1 MQEAQKI
8 KDTMVLILKY
18 YPKLLLQPQLPS
30 LYIQCM
36 RPVSVALEFV
46 AAIWWSNLLTFP
58 IFMFPPPPRPPLPKC
73 ILFFVFGH
81 HQHLF
86 TGSKIAPSSSPIQLQ
101 NWVLAIRISCTIVSR
116 QLTLLWLTMM
126 VKESDH
132 GENFETFINRHQ
144 PNTYCSVDI
153 FKLKLKV
160 SWEPTLIKRNENCC
174 FAAFK
179 SNCLLLIT
187 LFINNYYKYYY

>member
-1 MQEAQKI
+1 MW
-8 KDTMVLILKY
+8 
-18 YPKLLLQPQLPS
+18 QPQLPS

-36 RPVSVALEFV
+36 MPVSVALEFV
-46 AAIWWSNLLTFP
+46 AAIWWSNLLAFP
-58 IFMFPPPPRPPLPKC
+58 LFMFPPLPKC
-73 ILFFVFGH
+73 ILFFVFVH

-116 QLTLLWLTMM
+116 QMALSWLTMM
-126 VKESDH
+126 FKEVIK
-132 GENFETFINRHQ
+132 EKILRHLS
-144 PNTYCSVDI
+144 TGTSLAFCSVDI

-160 SWEPTLIKRNENCC
+160 SGEPTLIKRNKNCC

-179 SNCLLLIT
+179 SNYLLLIT
-187 LFINNYYKYYY
+187 LFIINYYNKYYYY

>member
-1 MQEAQKI
+1 MW
-8 KDTMVLILKY
+8 
-18 YPKLLLQPQLPS
+18 QPQLLS

-36 RPVSVALEFV
+36 MPVSVALEFV
-46 AAIWWSNLLTFP
+46 AAIWWSNLLAFP
-58 IFMFPPPPRPPLPKC
+58 LFMFPPLPKC

-81 HQHLF
+81 HHLF
-86 TGSKIAPSSSPIQLQ
+86 TGSKIAPSSSSIQLQ

-116 QLTLLWLTMM
+116 QIALPWLTMM
-126 VKESDH
+126 FKGSDQ
-132 GENFETFINRHQ
+132 GEILRRLSTGTSLAF
-144 PNTYCSVDI
+144 CSVDI

-179 SNCLLLIT
+179 SNYLLLIT
-187 LFINNYYKYYY
+187 SFIINYYKYYYY